1 MDKLSPEFFGIL
13 FSCPTC
19 IGFWVG
25 VLWSNL
31 LYPIVDTN
39 TFVYNSII
47 LISFIHGC
55 FGSFLG
61 WTANLITQI
70 LDEYLTNIQLKNE
83 IIVNNPL
90 EVAKKLLT
98 ED

>member
-1 MDKLSPEFFGIL
+1 MDKLSPEFFGVL

-19 IGFWVG
+19 VGFWIG
-25 VLWSNL
+25 VIWCNL
-31 LYPIVDTN
+31 FYPFIDINVLT
-39 TFVYNSII
+39 YNSII
-47 LISFIHGC
+47 LISFVHGC
-55 FGSFLG
+55 FGSFFG

-70 LDEYLTNIQLKNE
+70 LEEHLTNIQLKNE